1 MIAIGELLP
10 SLRCFVAGTR
20 ATDLREIEPGDHL
33 VVYIAGAG
41 VISSALDD
49 ASRWPLP
56 TMPRTAFAIID
67 HASAFDGFLR
77 THTVEDVALTIRRA
91 LDPPPNAIR
100 AVVVSSDRTVLDI
113 VDEADPSV
121 LRSRVSV
128 ALSHSR
134 AGLRGERLEL
144 VVDDPEWARWYRVLA
159 DRASM
164 ILSPLVADTEHV
176 GSTAVPGLLALSIVD
191 IALVFRDERN
201 RSEAVERLV
210 GVGYGFVG
218 DLGFLGRDLL
228 VGPSDEPRHHLHL
241 VGAGTPAVR
250 LLVQFRNALRHDA
263 DLAARYGESKRLAA
277 AAIDTDLGVYTAV
290 KRTYFEG

>member
-1 MIAIGELLP
+1 MIAIGEPLP

-67 HASAFDGFLR
+67 HASAFHGFLR

-250 LLVQFRNALRHDA
+250 LLVRFRDALRHDA
-263 DLAARYGESKRLAA
+263 DLAARYSESKRLAA
-277 AAIDTDLGVYTAV
+277 AAIDTNLGVYTAV